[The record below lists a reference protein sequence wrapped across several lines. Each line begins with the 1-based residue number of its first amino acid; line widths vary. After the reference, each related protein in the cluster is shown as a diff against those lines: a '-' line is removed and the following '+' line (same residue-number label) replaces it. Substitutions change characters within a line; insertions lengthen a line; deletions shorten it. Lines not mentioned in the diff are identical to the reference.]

1 MNEIYD
7 LTRKIDDT
15 VELIKQNKISEI
27 EKNKFIEFLKEIV
40 SRKDFSSYC
49 CVCFFRDIMTK
60 ELYDFLLQE
69 LKESVFCNVP
79 LSIEIMK
86 IITIG
91 DFPEYYVFLDE
102 VKNNESLSKDF
113 LLFIN
118 KTLDL
123 HNGRTTNL
131 SFPLLNRRDAQS
143 EHIDIVWN

>member
-7 LTRKIDDT
+7 LEEKIDDT
-15 VELIKQNKISEI
+15 VELIKQN
-27 EKNKFIEFLKEIV
+27 L
-40 SRKDFSSYC
+40 
-49 CVCFFRDIMTK
+49 
-60 ELYDFLLQE
+60 
-69 LKESVFCNVP
+69 
-79 LSIEIMK
+79 
-86 IITIG
+86 
-91 DFPEYYVFLDE
+91 FLDE
-102 VKNNESLSKDF
+102 VKNNESLNKDF